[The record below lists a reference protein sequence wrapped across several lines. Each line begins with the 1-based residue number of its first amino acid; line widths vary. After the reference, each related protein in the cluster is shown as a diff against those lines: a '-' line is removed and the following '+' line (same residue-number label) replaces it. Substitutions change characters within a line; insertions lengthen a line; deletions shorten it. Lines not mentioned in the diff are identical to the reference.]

1 MRVSAAPMDT
11 ITEQDFKDFVEVRN
25 GGLTNMM
32 ITVNVSALSG
42 LSREKVMGILTN
54 FGALDKKFPGIA

>member
-1 MRVSAAPMDT
+1 MRVTATPMEN

-32 ITVNVSALSG
+32 MTANVSALSG
-42 LSREKVMGILTN
+42 LSRETVTGILTN
-54 FGALDKKFPGIA
+54 FAALDKKYPGVA